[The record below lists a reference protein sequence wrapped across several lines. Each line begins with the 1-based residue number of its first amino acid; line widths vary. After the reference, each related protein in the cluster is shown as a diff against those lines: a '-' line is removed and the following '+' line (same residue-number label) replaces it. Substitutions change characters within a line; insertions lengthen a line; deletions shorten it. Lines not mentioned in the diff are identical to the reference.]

1 MTKDIAMAEVATQFI
16 GKSAASQE
24 TPSSTRNYE
33 QAWGERSN
41 TGVYTPEDVVMV
53 SGSGPWRGVTPAQ
66 IESTFQTHYVPLL
79 ERAIEAGSSF
89 LVGNAKGTDELVQN
103 YLAQNGYKLENTAE
117 GYTKCSPVIQN
128 LQFSNNNAPPSLAV
142 NPSASATA
150 LASLP
155 TQSTS
160 PHRPDWER
168 KLITV
173 ALRNLDTNPANAT
186 AETKVASV
194 GGRYAVVYTTQD
206 ETLQILDATGSRGT
220 LYKARKG
227 QSAEISNF
235 SEQEK
240 AAFLTQSA
248 ANTRSKASRE
258 R

>member
-1 MTKDIAMAEVATQFI
+1 
-16 GKSAASQE
+16 
-24 TPSSTRNYE
+24 
-33 QAWGERSN
+33 
-41 TGVYTPEDVVMV
+41 
-53 SGSGPWRGVTPAQ
+53 
-66 IESTFQTHYVPLL
+66 
-79 ERAIEAGSSF
+79 
-89 LVGNAKGTDELVQN
+89 
-103 YLAQNGYKLENTAE
+103 
-117 GYTKCSPVIQN
+117 
-128 LQFSNNNAPPSLAV
+128 
-142 NPSASATA
+142 
-150 LASLP
+150 
-155 TQSTS
+155 
-160 PHRPDWER
+160 
-168 KLITV
+168 
-173 ALRNLDTNPANAT
+173 LDTNPANAT